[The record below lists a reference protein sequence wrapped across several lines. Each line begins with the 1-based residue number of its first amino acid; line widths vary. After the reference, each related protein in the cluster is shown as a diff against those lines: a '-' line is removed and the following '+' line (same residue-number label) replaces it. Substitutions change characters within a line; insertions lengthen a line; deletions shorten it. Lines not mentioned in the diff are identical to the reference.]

1 MTTPVI
7 DRPQLLP
14 TLAPDE
20 WPENVP
26 VIVVGGGPVG
36 MSCALLLAQRGIE
49 VLLVD
54 RRDFEFRLPRAHLLN
69 VRTMEIFHSMG
80 VADDIYSMGPDH
92 DRWHKVSWYTSVNP
106 STPYEGLKIGHVPAW
121 GGGADR
127 ERYATASPRKY
138 ANLPQIRLDPLIHA
152 HASAAMPGRL
162 RGHQEVRG
170 FSQDENGVVVTIAD
184 LADGTVHRQ
193 RAQYAIFADGGRAS
207 NELLDIEFD
216 GVQAIRNV
224 TTYHVSTDLSM
235 WTEPDA
241 ILAHF
246 VHPSGHGRRMGTM
259 QAIGPT
265 NYNRHS
271 EEWLIGLA
279 SWMLEGDPE
288 DRGTHD
294 HAIRRLLNLDASHP
308 LDIHSVNNW
317 TYNGVVAQKFRVGRA
332 LLAGDAAH
340 RHPPTGGLGLNGGI
354 QDAGNLAWKLAAV
367 LQGKAPESLL
377 DSYQEERRPV
387 AAFYTAH
394 SLENANRHPPIAAA
408 LGFSDERSVDDELR
422 SLEVFVGDGPASDAM
437 RERVRAAVDANAFD
451 FSQLN
456 VEAGFHYAAGAIVP
470 DNSPLPDGYESPIVF
485 EPVSRPGHHLPHVWL
500 TGSGADPVST
510 IDMVE
515 RDGFTLFVS
524 ESAAKTWEDAV
535 HDVTCA
541 LPLHIVAISDDERDW
556 AASRG
561 IGSAGALLVRPD
573 WIVAWRVV
581 DLPPSP
587 SGALQRAVDTV
598 LRGGEAS
605 LTDPADPFVERIR
618 VAAEGIVGLEIHK

>member
-605 LTDPADPFVERIR
+605 LTDPAEPFVERIR